1 MMEQTRYNIL
11 MAVIF
16 LFPQLIILIACIF
29 YLAKKATI
37 DGVLLLIGTLAVV
50 MVIVFNNLILP
61 GILQQHHHNFEDQ
74 SLFYVTGAI
83 SFLSALIFAI
93 GFLLLILKKVKNPL

>member
-16 LFPQLIILIACIF
+16 LFPQLIILVACIF

-37 DGVLLLIGTLAVV
+37 DGVLLLIGTLGVV
-50 MVIVFNNLILP
+50 TVIVFNNLILP
-61 GILQQHHHNFEDQ
+61 GIM
-74 SLFYVTGAI
+74 
-83 SFLSALIFAI
+83 
-93 GFLLLILKKVKNPL
+93 